1 MPTLPNSTPRWFSF
15 YRNLDEFKAAINKAN
30 RNYVTLKNNSSIG
43 YAPRVD
49 ADSTLGTKKIPD
61 LYPNMGELTDFINKY
76 DEFKQTIDT
85 GGAFKKQRLKL
96 SEDKRFL
103 FDFGLASKGLFRVP
117 EYFSD
122 DVAKD
127 YPDMFNSIG
136 EAASDETMVAGVVD
150 VNLVQSIDLADNK
163 TAFYIAINGKDYV
176 LRQQQ
181 KGTAKMLL
189 LNTEAKLV
197 QADSGMFYTEP
208 TIFDGFT
215 LKFASSFKKSYIEIP
230 KKGGDARAVDLYIPF
245 DLITPVTAD
254 RKMASAVPLIL
265 ASEFFN
271 LAKIKTRINIL
282 RAITTDGKQYG
293 PDVSSIVA
301 ITIKDFDDPLDWNKI
316 AVLRALGTA
325 NSAVTQ
331 ANGYINR
338 EKNKAYTIETGA
350 YGGQTIIGAEGS
362 SGANILMYDNEVM
375 LQEEFGRYKNWFR
388 DEVKN
393 GNIKT
398 KLVEKPLMMVIG
410 TQGLLRENFSSAI
423 KNPAGATDTKI
434 KAKFFEL
441 LDATDLH
448 YNEKTGEVIKRII
461 TRYEKEGKQTS
472 DVKSYVIN
480 LLGKVY
486 KDYEPSSGPYIS
498 TPEEQA
504 KANDEYKE
512 KLKKVGAE
520 FQKLGI

>member
-1 MPTLPNSTPRWFSF
+1 
-15 YRNLDEFKAAINKAN
+15 
-30 RNYVTLKNNSSIG
+30 
-43 YAPRVD
+43 
-49 ADSTLGTKKIPD
+49 
-61 LYPNMGELTDFINKY
+61 
-76 DEFKQTIDT
+76 
-85 GGAFKKQRLKL
+85 
-96 SEDKRFL
+96 
-103 FDFGLASKGLFRVP
+103 
-117 EYFSD
+117 
-122 DVAKD
+122 
-127 YPDMFNSIG
+127 
-136 EAASDETMVAGVVD
+136 
-150 VNLVQSIDLADNK
+150 
-163 TAFYIAINGKDYV
+163 
-176 LRQQQ
+176 
-181 KGTAKMLL
+181 
-189 LNTEAKLV
+189 
-197 QADSGMFYTEP
+197 
-208 TIFDGFT
+208 
-215 LKFASSFKKSYIEIP
+215 
-230 KKGGDARAVDLYIPF
+230 
-245 DLITPVTAD
+245 
-254 RKMASAVPLIL
+254 MASAVPLIL

-338 EKNKAYTIETGA
+338 EKNKAYTIETGSS
-350 YGGQTIIGAEGS
+350 GGQTIIGAEGS

-375 LQEEFGRYKNWFR
+375 LHEEFGRYKNWFR

-423 KNPAGATDTKI
+423 KNPNGPTDTKI

-461 TRYEKEGKQTS
+461 TRYEKEGKQPS
-472 DVKSYVIN
+472 NVKSYVIN